1 MVNDARVLQHVL
13 NAVLCST
20 GPSLRAFFGKR
31 REENFF
37 VLNFYKKFGVI
48 YNRNGERGSVMTDRE
63 LIRKLHTGDR
73 SALDGIVEKYY
84 DDIYRFCLYM
94 TMDETDSYDIVQE
107 VFLRFIKYADS
118 YTHENLKGYLL
129 IIARNLCRDYFRKRE
144 REKTADLE
152 ADAVSERDGIEDIE
166 QKLLLDTILQKLP
179 IEQRETVILR
189 FREEMGFQDIARIL
203 GCSLSTAKSRCR
215 LGVRRMRKEMEA
227 YERK

>member
-1 MVNDARVLQHVL
+1 MVNDARVLQQVL

-20 GPSLRAFFGKR
+20 GSSSRAFFGKR

-48 YNRNGERGSVMTDRE
+48 YNRNGE
-63 LIRKLHTGDR
+63 
-73 SALDGIVEKYY
+73 
-84 DDIYRFCLYM
+84 
-94 TMDETDSYDIVQE
+94 
-107 VFLRFIKYADS
+107 
-118 YTHENLKGYLL
+118 
-129 IIARNLCRDYFRKRE
+129 RE

-189 FREEMGFQDIARIL
+189 FREEMGFRDIARIL

-215 LGVRRMRKEMEA
+215 LGVRRMRKEIEA